1 MDSDDAYLFDYLQ
14 SCLQYIQ
21 EHPEVD
27 MLFVGLVVDGN
38 LYTVMDARDN
48 SRTIHIIDKCQGAT
62 SVVRAEIFHAFGGFP
77 KLRFWEDYFFF
88 EKATSQNLCVHKI
101 HDKRYVYYRDENDAV
116 AASDL
121 SQAKCKKKRL
131 INTSFLDTS
140 WAIADPDSVHQLVD
154 FSMRSKRHRAILRAA
169 HQFLDDCKRCILV
182 VWI

>member
-62 SVVRAEIFHAFGGFP
+62 SVVRAEIFMLLVVFP
-77 KLRFWEDYFFF
+77 SCVSGRITFSSRRPHRKI
-88 EKATSQNLCVHKI
+88 LCVHKI
-101 HDKRYVYYRDENDAV
+101 HDKRYVIIVRKMM
-116 AASDL
+116 
-121 SQAKCKKKRL
+121 Q
-131 INTSFLDTS
+131 
-140 WAIADPDSVHQLVD
+140 
-154 FSMRSKRHRAILRAA
+154 
-169 HQFLDDCKRCILV
+169 
-182 VWI
+182 

>member
-1 MDSDDAYLFDYLQ
+1 
-14 SCLQYIQ
+14 
-21 EHPEVD
+21 

-77 KLRFWEDYFFF
+77 KLHFWEDYFFF

-131 INTSFLDTS
+131 INTSFLDTFG
-140 WAIADPDSVHQLVD
+140 AISDPDSVHQLVD

>member
-1 MDSDDAYLFDYLQ
+1 
-14 SCLQYIQ
+14 
-21 EHPEVD
+21 

-77 KLRFWEDYFFF
+77 KLHFWEDYFFF